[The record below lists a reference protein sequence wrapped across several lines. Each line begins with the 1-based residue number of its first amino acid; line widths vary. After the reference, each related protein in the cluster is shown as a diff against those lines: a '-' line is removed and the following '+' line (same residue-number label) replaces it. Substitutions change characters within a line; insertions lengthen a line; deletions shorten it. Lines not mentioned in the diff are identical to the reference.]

1 MGCLS
6 PRSRARAIRF
16 GENRVVVTDL
26 HTLAEGLS
34 RELAPVESAIRS
46 HPFLDQLE
54 SGALAEERLRAFA
67 CEQNRILRSDR
78 QSFAHLAAR
87 YPEDPSRAFFLA
99 MEVGEGEALARLER
113 FAATLGLSAQDL
125 RAYEPQP
132 GCQAYPAFVAWL
144 ALNGS
149 RLDVS
154 LSFLVNLDAWGANCG
169 RMQRA
174 LVDVYRLPE
183 DALGFFDFFASPPSR
198 LRDEITAVASAGI
211 EAGDSAVAA
220 GTAARHLQAYELAF
234 WDALASGSWIV

>member
-1 MGCLS
+1 V
-6 PRSRARAIRF
+6 A
-16 GENRVVVTDL
+16 TDL

-113 FAATLGLSAQDL
+113 FAARLGLSAQDL
-125 RAYEPQP
+125 RAYEPRP

-149 RLDVS
+149 RLDVA
-154 LSFLVNLDAWGANCG
+154 LAFLVNLDAWGANCA
-169 RMQRA
+169 RMGTA
-174 LVDVYRLPE
+174 LADRYG
-183 DALGFFDFFASPPSR
+183 LGGNELAFFAYFAPPPPG
-198 LRDEITAVASAGI
+198 LREQIAEVAGAGLA
-211 EAGDSAVAA
+211 AGDSPSEARR
-220 GTAARHLQAYELAF
+220 AARLLQAYELLF
-234 WDALASGSWIV
+234 WDSLIQPERWTS